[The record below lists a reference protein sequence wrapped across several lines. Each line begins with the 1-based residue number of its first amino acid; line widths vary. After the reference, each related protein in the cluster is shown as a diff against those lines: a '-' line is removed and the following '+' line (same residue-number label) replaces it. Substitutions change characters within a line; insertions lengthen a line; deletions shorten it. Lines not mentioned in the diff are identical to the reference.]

1 MADYTTSAR
10 PYARAVFD
18 LANAAGT
25 VSEWSDALALMA
37 AVATDAG
44 VQDMLD
50 NPQTGRAQKGDLML
64 QIIGDKLNTKQQ
76 NLLKLMAENGRLRE
90 LPEVL
95 QQFETFRAEAEGKI
109 EAEVIS
115 AFDLSQ
121 EQEQTITEMLKSK
134 LGRDVSITISTDESL
149 IGGVVIKAGDTII
162 DGSMKSQLETLA
174 LTLGR

>member
-1 MADYTTSAR
+1 MAEYTTSAR

-18 LANAAGT
+18 LATQSAT
-25 VSEWSDALALMA
+25 VDSWSDALALMT

-44 VQDMLD
+44 MQDMLD
-50 NPQTGRAQKGDLML
+50 DPQLGKTQKGELML
-64 QIIGDKLNTKQQ
+64 KVIADKLDQKQQ
-76 NLLKLMAENGRLRE
+76 NLLRLMAENGRLRA

-95 QQFETFRAEAEGKI
+95 NQFETFRAEAEGKI

-115 AFDLSQ
+115 AFDLSS
-121 EQEQTITEMLKSK
+121 EQEQAINEMLKSK
-134 LGRDVSITISTDESL
+134 LGRDVSITTSTDESL

-162 DGSMKSQLETLA
+162 DGSMKSQLESLA

>member
-1 MADYTTSAR
+1 MAEYTTSAR
-10 PYARAVFD
+10 PYARAIFD
-18 LANAAGT
+18 LATEAGT
-25 VSEWSDALALMA
+25 VAKWSDALSLMA
-37 AVATDAG
+37 AVATDAAM
-44 VQDMLD
+44 QDALD
-50 NPQTGRAQKGDLML
+50 DPQISNTQKGELIL
-64 QIIGDKLNTKQQ
+64 KVIADKLDPRQQ
-76 NLLKLMAENGRLRE
+76 NLVKLMAENGRLRA

-115 AFDLSQ
+115 AFDLTP
-121 EQEQTITEMLKSK
+121 EQEKAITDMLKSK

-162 DGSMKSQLETLA
+162 DGSMKSQLESLA